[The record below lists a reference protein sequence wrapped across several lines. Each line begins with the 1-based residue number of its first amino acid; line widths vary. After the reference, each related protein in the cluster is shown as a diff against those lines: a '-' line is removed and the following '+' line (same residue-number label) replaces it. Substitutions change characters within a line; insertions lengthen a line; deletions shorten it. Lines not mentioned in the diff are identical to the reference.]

1 MTWLIF
7 ASLSLAVLAA
17 TAAAIAIFSCSRLSA
32 TVAAFSGTLS
42 QLERT
47 ERLTPSRLAELA
59 EFREALSRCEQLL
72 EKVNRREIAAAK
84 RRADDGTFVP
94 GGDVA
99 SLKDALRR
107 KAGLKAG
114 EPARHA

>member
-1 MTWLIF
+1 MQWWIF
-7 ASLSLAVLAA
+7 ASFLLAGLAA
-17 TAAAIAIFSCSRLSA
+17 IAAVIAIFSSRRLFA
-32 TVAAFSGTLS
+32 TVAQLSGEVS
-42 QLERT
+42 QLERA

-59 EFREALSRCEQLL
+59 EFREALNRCEQLL

-84 RRADDGTFVP
+84 RRADDGTFAAS
-94 GGDVA
+94 GDVA

>member
-1 MTWLIF
+1 MQWAIF
-7 ASLSLAVLAA
+7 GSLSLAVVAVIAAA
-17 TAAAIAIFSCSRLSA
+17 TALFLLARLSA
-32 TVAAFSGTLS
+32 TVVSLSGALSTL
-42 QLERT
+42 EKT

-59 EFREALSRCEQLL
+59 EYRESLARAEQLL
-72 EKVNRREIAAAK
+72 EKVNRRAIANAK
-84 RRADDGTFVP
+84 PRSEDGTFAP

-99 SLKDALRR
+99 NLKDALRR